1 MTLIDTS
8 LAPTRL
14 RFILSLVQA
23 EGSVRTRELAE
34 QVGVSEITIR
44 RDLSELEKLG
54 YLKRIHGGATIAP
67 LDFLKHTSREKQHLR
82 EKRLVAFKALEFI
95 PNRGTIYLDAG
106 TTSVEIAK
114 ALGNIPAEHRSKIR
128 VVTHAINVAAYL
140 AETQVIG
147 KIYQVGGDLDL
158 VSLAATGPNALE
170 QVAKLNF
177 DVFFMGV
184 SGADRETGWS
194 NNDSSEAEI
203 KRVVMQRAARTYVV
217 ADSSK
222 WGTIG
227 FVPIAPLTAVAGWII
242 DQEGGIQI
250 NRDLD
255 GVDLQFHFAN
265 Q

>member
-1 MTLIDTS
+1 MQ
-8 LAPTRL
+8 
-14 RFILSLVQA
+14 V
-23 EGSVRTRELAE
+23 EESVRTRELAE
-34 QVGVSEITIR
+34 KIGVSEITIR

-67 LDFLKHTSREKQHLR
+67 LDFLLHTSREKQHLR
-82 EKRLVAFKALEFI
+82 EKRLIAAKALEFI
-95 PNRGTIYLDAG
+95 PQRGTIYLDAG
-106 TTSVEIAK
+106 TTSIEIAK
-114 ALGNIPAEHRSKIR
+114 ALSNIPSDHRSRIR

-140 AETQVIG
+140 VETQIIS

-184 SGADRETGWS
+184 SGADRKTGWS

-203 KRVVMQRAARTYVV
+203 KSVVMQRAAKTYIV

-222 WGTIG
+222 WGSVG
-227 FVPIAPLTAVAGWII
+227 FIPIAPLTAAAGWIV
-242 DQEGGIQI
+242 DQENAIRI
-250 NRDLD
+250 SRDLD
-255 GVDLQFHFAN
+255 GIDLQLHLAS